1 MLCIAFSVICI
12 RATVYVPKRNWH
24 EYGGHTAVIGYIA
37 NRYAQRYA
45 SVWPDFLQRAG
56 AATLPQADGSARF
69 VLSPEPVPRTPPA
82 SSDTPGVA
90 ASYRYSRLCFR
101 ADVIEPL
108 DDNDVFEVVTPEGRF
123 RMTKAEFRRSF
134 PKVIASNSYREGRI
148 YHYPRAPVLALQ
160 FRVPD

>member
-1 MLCIAFSVICI
+1 M
-12 RATVYVPKRNWH
+12 P
-24 EYGGHTAVIGYIA
+24 G
-37 NRYAQRYA
+37 
-45 SVWPDFLQRAG
+45 P
-56 AATLPQADGSARF
+56 ATLPQADGSARF
-69 VLSPEPVPRTPPA
+69 VLSPEPVPGTPPA

-148 YHYPRAPVLALQ
+148 YHYPRVPVLALQ

>member
-1 MLCIAFSVICI
+1 MHPCNCF
-12 RATVYVPKRNWH
+12 YVPKRNWR
-24 EYGGHTAVIGYIA
+24 EYGGHPAIVGYIA

-45 SVWPDFLQRAG
+45 SVWPDLLQRAG
-56 AATLPQADGSARF
+56 ATTVVQADGSARF
-69 VLSPEPVPRTPPA
+69 VLSPELLHRTLPA

-101 ADVIEPL
+101 ADVIERL
-108 DDNDVFEVVTPEGRF
+108 NDNDVFEVVTPEGRF

-134 PKVIASNSYREGRI
+134 PKVITSISYREGRI
-148 YHYPRAPVLALQ
+148 YHYPRVPAKALQ